1 VQLLSPSRVV
11 HGSEARP
18 VEYSGWA
25 SPFLA
30 HAIANRFMICSM
42 SLEPTLFYIGQ
53 HPVGLFEFIIAVAA
67 TGIFLLL
74 VAVILAW
81 RAQSGRKAAQ
91 LRAREMEYRLAEL
104 SGVLQNFSAQA
115 QGQQMNLQRT
125 LDERLDQVSQRVGYG
140 LNEQT
145 QRTAQSLSQLHERLA
160 VIDAA
165 QSNMVALSG
174 EMMSLKDILSNKQ
187 TRGAFGQGRMEAI
200 ITDGLHAKAYAFQA
214 TLSNGTR
221 PDCLI
226 SLPDSRLKLVIDS
239 KFPLEAYNAMRE
251 AEDEVFRK
259 AAETRLKSDVMKHA
273 KDIAEKYLVHGE
285 THETAIMFVPSESIY
300 AELNEKFEDVVQKMH
315 RMRIILASPN
325 VLMLLV
331 QTMQAIVKDAAMREQ
346 AHVIQGEVVKLLEDV
361 TRMKDRVG
369 DLKRHF
375 EMANTD
381 LDKLGISTDRITKR
395 AMKIE
400 SMDVAEVMAV
410 EGAVA
415 EKRLASG

>member
-1 VQLLSPSRVV
+1 MKLEPIIFHIGQ
-11 HGSEARP
+11 RP
-18 VEYSGWA
+18 V
-25 SPFLA
+25 
-30 HAIANRFMICSM
+30 
-42 SLEPTLFYIGQ
+42 SLLE
-53 HPVGLFEFIIAVAA
+53 
-67 TGIFLLL
+67 LLL
-74 VAVILAW
+74 VLAALGMLLLLLAVILAW

-91 LRAREMEYRLAEL
+91 ERSRELEFRIVEI
-104 SGVLQNFSAQA
+104 SGALQNFTSQS
-115 QGQQMNLQRT
+115 QGQQLNLQRT

-165 QSNMVALSG
+165 QTNLAALSG

-200 ITDGLHAKAYAFQA
+200 ITDGLHSKAYAFQA

-239 KFPLEAYNAMRE
+239 KFPLESYNAMRE
-251 AEDEVFRK
+251 AEDELTRK
-259 AAETRLKSDVMKHA
+259 AAETRLKSDVLKHV

-300 AELNEKFEDVVQKMH
+300 VELNEKFEDVVQKAH

-346 AHVIQGEVVKLLEDV
+346 SHVIQGEVVKLLEDV

-375 EMANTD
+375 ELANTD

-400 SMDVAEVMAV
+400 SMDVGEPNAIENSVP
-410 EGAVA
+410 
-415 EKRLASG
+415 EKRLAAG

>member
-1 VQLLSPSRVV
+1 MQLLSPSRGV

-18 VEYSGWA
+18 SEYLGGPRHFWH
-25 SPFLA
+25 PPRT
-30 HAIANRFMICSM
+30 NRFMICSM
-42 SLEPTLFYIGQ
+42 SFEPTLFYIGQ
-53 HPVGLFEFIIAVAA
+53 HPVGLFAFIIAVAVS
-67 TGIFLLL
+67 GLFLLL

-91 LRAREMEYRLAEL
+91 LRASEMEYRLAEL

-115 QGQQMNLQRT
+115 QGHQMNLQRT

-239 KFPLEAYNAMRE
+239 KFPLESYNAMRE
-251 AEDEVFRK
+251 AADEISRK

-273 KDIAEKYLVHGE
+273 KDIAEKYLVRGE

-375 EMANTD
+375 ELANTD

-400 SMDVAEVMAV
+400 SMDVAEPVAIETAV
-410 EGAVA
+410 V

>member
-1 VQLLSPSRVV
+1 
-11 HGSEARP
+11 
-18 VEYSGWA
+18 
-25 SPFLA
+25 
-30 HAIANRFMICSM
+30 MICSM
-42 SLEPTLFYIGQ
+42 SFEPTLFYIGQ
-53 HPVGLFEFIIAVAA
+53 HPVGLFAFIIAVAVS
-67 TGIFLLL
+67 GLFLLL

-91 LRAREMEYRLAEL
+91 LRASDMEYRLAEL

-239 KFPLEAYNAMRE
+239 KFPLESYNAMRE
-251 AEDEVFRK
+251 AADETLRK
-259 AAETRLKSDVMKHA
+259 SAETRLKSDVMKHA

-400 SMDVAEVMAV
+400 SMDVAEPVAI
-410 EGAVA
+410 ESAVA

>member
-1 VQLLSPSRVV
+1 MSIWV
-11 HGSEARP
+11 G
-18 VEYSGWA
+18 
-25 SPFLA
+25 LA
-30 HAIANRFMICSM
+30 IFDPAPRTNRFMICSM
-42 SLEPTLFYIGQ
+42 KFDPTVFTIGQ
-53 HPVGLFEFIIAVAA
+53 RAISLTEFLLAVAA
-67 TGIFLLL
+67 FGLALLL
-74 VAVILAW
+74 LAVILAW
-81 RAQSGRKAAQ
+81 RAQSSRKAAQ
-91 LRAREMEYRLAEL
+91 QRARELEFRIVEI
-104 SGVLQNFSAQA
+104 SGVLQNFTSQS
-115 QGQQMNLQRT
+115 QGQQLNLQRT

-165 QSNMVALSG
+165 QNNLVALSG

-200 ITDGLHAKAYAFQA
+200 ITDGLHSKAYAFQA

-226 SLPDSRLKLVIDS
+226 SLPESRLKLVIDS
-239 KFPLEAYNAMRE
+239 KFPLESYNAMRE
-251 AEDEVFRK
+251 AEDELSRK
-259 AAETRLKSDVMKHA
+259 AAETRLKSDVLKHV

-300 AELNEKFEDVVQKMH
+300 AELNEKFEDVVQKAH
-315 RMRIILASPN
+315 RLRIILASPN

-375 EMANTD
+375 EMANGD
-381 LDKLGISTDRITKR
+381 LDKLAISTDRVSKR

-400 SMDVAEVMAV
+400 SMEVAEPKSP
-410 EGAVA
+410 EVA
-415 EKRLASG
+415 AEAPRRLAAG

>member
-1 VQLLSPSRVV
+1 V
-11 HGSEARP
+11 G
-18 VEYSGWA
+18 
-25 SPFLA
+25 LA
-30 HAIANRFMICSM
+30 IFRLVLFQNQFMVCSM
-42 SLEPTLFYIGQ
+42 NAEPIVFKIGQ
-53 HPVGLFEFIIAVAA
+53 HPVGLFEFVIVIASI
-67 TGIFLLL
+67 GIFLL
-74 VAVILAW
+74 VMAVILAW
-81 RAQSGRKAAQ
+81 RAQSGRNAAQ
-91 LRAREMEYRLAEL
+91 LRSNEMEYRLAEL

-165 QSNMVALSG
+165 QNNMMALSG
-174 EMMSLKDILSNKQ
+174 EMMTLKDILSNKQ

-200 ITDGLHAKAYAFQA
+200 ITDGLHSRAYAFQA

-239 KFPLEAYNAMRE
+239 KFPLESYNAMRE
-251 AEDEVFRK
+251 AGDDVSHK
-259 AAETRLKSDVMKHA
+259 TAENRLKSDVLKHV

-300 AELNEKFEDVVQKMH
+300 AELNEKFEDVVQKAH
-315 RMRIILASPN
+315 RLRIILASPN

-361 TRMKDRVG
+361 GRMKDRVG

-400 SMDVAEVMAV
+400 SMDVGEITAV
-410 EGAVA
+410 ESAVA

>member
-1 VQLLSPSRVV
+1 
-11 HGSEARP
+11 
-18 VEYSGWA
+18 
-25 SPFLA
+25 
-30 HAIANRFMICSM
+30 M
-42 SLEPTLFYIGQ
+42 SLEPIVFNIGQ
-53 HPVGLFEFIIAVAA
+53 HPVGLFEFTIAAVVI
-67 TGIFLLL
+67 GIFLLL
-74 VAVILAW
+74 IVVILAW
-81 RAQSGRKAAQ
+81 RAQAGRRAAQ
-91 LRAREMEYRLAEL
+91 VRASEMEYRLAEL

-115 QGQQMNLQRT
+115 QGQQMHLQRT

-174 EMMSLKDILSNKQ
+174 EMMTLKDILSNKQ

-200 ITDGLHAKAYAFQA
+200 ITDGLHSKAYAFQA

-239 KFPLEAYNAMRE
+239 KFPLESYNAMRE
-251 AEDEVFRK
+251 AEDEISRK
-259 AAETRLKSDVMKHA
+259 SAETRLKSDVMKHA

-361 TRMKDRVG
+361 SRMKDRVG

-400 SMDVAEVMAV
+400 SMDVGEPVAIES
-410 EGAVA
+410 AVA

>member
-1 VQLLSPSRVV
+1 
-11 HGSEARP
+11 
-18 VEYSGWA
+18 
-25 SPFLA
+25 
-30 HAIANRFMICSM
+30 M
-42 SLEPTLFYIGQ
+42 SFEPTLFYIGQ
-53 HPVGLFEFIIAVAA
+53 HPVGLFAFIIAVAVS
-67 TGIFLLL
+67 GLFLLL
-74 VAVILAW
+74 VAVVLAW
-81 RAQSGRKAAQ
+81 RAQSGRRAAQ
-91 LRAREMEYRLAEL
+91 LRANEMEYRLAEL

-115 QGQQMNLQRT
+115 QGQQMHLQRT

-174 EMMSLKDILSNKQ
+174 EMMTLKDILSNKQ

-200 ITDGLHAKAYAFQA
+200 ITDGLHSKAYAFQA

-251 AEDEVFRK
+251 AEDEILRK
-259 AAETRLKSDVMKHA
+259 SAETRLKSDVMKHA

-395 AMKIE
+395 ALKIE
-400 SMDVAEVMAV
+400 SMDVAEPVAI
-410 EGAVA
+410 ESTVA
-415 EKRLASG
+415 EKRLVSG

>member
-1 VQLLSPSRVV
+1 
-11 HGSEARP
+11 
-18 VEYSGWA
+18 
-25 SPFLA
+25 
-30 HAIANRFMICSM
+30 M
-42 SLEPTLFYIGQ
+42 SLEPTLFYIGK
-53 HPVGLFEFIIAVAA
+53 HAVGLFEFIIAVAA
-67 TGIFLLL
+67 MGIFLLL

-91 LRAREMEYRLAEL
+91 LKASEMEYRLAEL

-145 QRTAQSLSQLHERLA
+145 QRTAHSLSQLHERLA

-165 QSNMVALSG
+165 QSNMMALSG
-174 EMMSLKDILSNKQ
+174 EMMTLKDILSNKQ

-200 ITDGLHAKAYAFQA
+200 ITDGLHSKAYAFQA

-239 KFPLEAYNAMRE
+239 KFPLESYNAMRE
-251 AEDEVFRK
+251 AGDDVSHK
-259 AAETRLKSDVMKHA
+259 AAENRLKSDVLKHV

-300 AELNEKFEDVVQKMH
+300 AELNEKFEDVVQKAH

-346 AHVIQGEVVKLLEDV
+346 AHVIQGEVVKLLDDV
-361 TRMKDRVG
+361 GRMKDRVG

-381 LDKLGISTDRITKR
+381 LDKLGISTDRIAKR

-400 SMDVAEVMAV
+400 SMDVEPTAIES
-410 EGAVA
+410 GGG

>member
-1 VQLLSPSRVV
+1 M
-11 HGSEARP
+11 
-18 VEYSGWA
+18 
-25 SPFLA
+25 F
-30 HAIANRFMICSM
+30 N
-42 SLEPTLFYIGQ
+42 PTLFYIGQ
-53 HPVGLFEFIIAVAA
+53 HPVSLTEFVVAVAA
-67 TGIFLLL
+67 IALALLL
-74 VAVILAW
+74 LAVILAW
-81 RAQSGRKAAQ
+81 RAQSGRRAAQ
-91 LRAREMEYRLAEL
+91 DRARELEYHVAEI
-104 SGVLQNFSAQA
+104 SGALQNFSNQA

-165 QSNMVALSG
+165 QNNLAALSG

-200 ITDGLHAKAYAFQA
+200 ITDGLHSKAYAFQA

-226 SLPDSRLKLVIDS
+226 SLPDSKLKLVIDS
-239 KFPLEAYNAMRE
+239 KFPLESYNAMRE
-251 AEDEVFRK
+251 SADEASHKSAE
-259 AAETRLKSDVMKHA
+259 ARLKADVLKHV
-273 KDIAEKYLVHGE
+273 KDIAEKYLVSGE
-285 THETAIMFVPSESIY
+285 THETAIMFVPSESVY
-300 AELNEKFEDVVQKMH
+300 AELNEKFEDVVQKAH
-315 RMRIILASPN
+315 RMRVILASPN

-361 TRMKDRVG
+361 TRVKDRVG

-375 EMANTD
+375 EMANND
-381 LDKLGISTDRITKR
+381 LDKLGISAERVTKR
-395 AMKIE
+395 GLRIE
-400 SMDVAEVMAV
+400 SMELGEPQQATTDPQH
-410 EGAVA
+410 
-415 EKRLASG
+415 RLANG

>member
-18 VEYSGWA
+18 SEYLGGPHLFWPA
-25 SPFLA
+25 TPP
-30 HAIANRFMICSM
+30 NRFMLCSM
-42 SLEPTLFYIGQ
+42 MFNPTLFYLGQ
-53 HPVGLFEFIIAVAA
+53 HPVSLTECVLAA
-67 TGIFLLL
+67 AACALALLL
-74 VAVILAW
+74 LAVILAW
-81 RAQSGRKAAQ
+81 RAQSGRRAAQ
-91 LRAREMEYRLAEL
+91 ERARELEFRIAEI
-104 SGVLQNFSAQA
+104 SGVLQNFTSQT
-115 QGQQMNLQRT
+115 QGQQLHLQRT

-145 QRTAQSLSQLHERLA
+145 QRTTQSLSQLHERLA

-165 QSNMVALSG
+165 QHNLAALSG

-200 ITDGLHAKAYAFQA
+200 IADGLHSKAYAFQA

-239 KFPLEAYNAMRE
+239 KFPLESYNAMRE
-251 AEDEVFRK
+251 AVDEASHK
-259 AAETRLKSDVMKHA
+259 AAETRLKSDVLKHV
-273 KDIAEKYLVHGE
+273 KDIAEKYLVSGE
-285 THETAIMFVPSESIY
+285 THETAIMFVPSESVY
-300 AELNEKFEDVVQKMH
+300 AELNEKFEDVVQKAH
-315 RMRIILASPN
+315 RLRIILASPN

-381 LDKLGISTDRITKR
+381 LDKLGISTDRVAKR
-395 AMKIE
+395 AIRIE
-400 SMDVAEVMAV
+400 SMDVAEPKAV
-410 EGAVA
+410 EADQPTR
-415 EKRLASG
+415 RLASG